1 MQLVEQHI
9 IQRNDP
15 RFVEID
21 HTAFASK
28 NLYNAANYLLRQS
41 LIFGSKYIPYGK
53 LDKMLQASPD
63 YCALPRKVSQW
74 VLRQLDHDW
83 RAFFAAT
90 KAYKNNPAVFTGR
103 PKLPKY
109 KHKTEGRN
117 LLTYTRQAISQKA
130 LKQNIIRPSGLTIE
144 IKTRQSQPQQ
154 VRIVPH
160 STHYTLEVIYEK
172 SPEPEPDLNPDWY
185 AGVDL
190 GLDNLAAVTSN
201 KPGFQPFLVNGRPL
215 KSINQFYNK
224 RRAELQSRLPVGA
237 TSKRLDCLTDKR
249 NRRLHYELHLASRRI
264 IERLVQEKISTLI
277 IGKND
282 GWKQNI
288 NIGRRNNQNFVS
300 IPHARFIGM
309 LTYKAQ
315 LVGIRVI
322 TREENYTSKCSFLDL
337 EPIEKREAYA
347 GRRVHR
353 GLFISASG
361 QRIHADLNG
370 SYNIIRKEAPCAFN
384 AAGVEGA
391 VVHPV
396 RLVLAKK
403 QKRKCSPC
411 HN

>member
-172 SPEPEPDLNPDWY
+172 SPNP
-185 AGVDL
+185 
-190 GLDNLAAVTSN
+190 N
-201 KPGFQPFLVNGRPL
+201 
-215 KSINQFYNK
+215 
-224 RRAELQSRLPVGA
+224 
-237 TSKRLDCLTDKR
+237 
-249 NRRLHYELHLASRRI
+249 
-264 IERLVQEKISTLI
+264 
-277 IGKND
+277 
-282 GWKQNI
+282 
-288 NIGRRNNQNFVS
+288 
-300 IPHARFIGM
+300 
-309 LTYKAQ
+309 
-315 LVGIRVI
+315 
-322 TREENYTSKCSFLDL
+322 
-337 EPIEKREAYA
+337 PI
-347 GRRVHR
+347 
-353 GLFISASG
+353 
-361 QRIHADLNG
+361 
-370 SYNIIRKEAPCAFN
+370 
-384 AAGVEGA
+384 
-391 VVHPV
+391 
-396 RLVLAKK
+396 
-403 QKRKCSPC
+403 
-411 HN
+411 